1 MESLKTAWANAL
13 ASFAR
18 LNERERKLV
27 TIAGIAVLAFVL
39 FFATFSFIQTGAK
52 HRRSTESKLTM
63 LREAQE
69 LAVSY
74 DQAQAQR
81 REAERDLTANAVSL
95 TSYLEDVGNDAG
107 IAIPAMNP
115 KGDVPIGDGQIIESS
130 VELTLTDVN
139 LRNLYDFLTNAERG
153 PGVVKVKYL
162 RIEPRVNDQTVTA
175 WATIATY
182 RLKQEGTP

>member
-13 ASFAR
+13 AAFGR
-18 LNERERKLV
+18 LSERERKLV
-27 TIAGIAVLAFVL
+27 TIGGIALLAFIL
-39 FFATFSFIQTGAK
+39 FFATFSFINTGAK
-52 HRRSTESKLTM
+52 YRRTTASKLEM

-69 LAVSY
+69 LAQSY
-74 DQAQAQR
+74 DQAQAAR
-81 REAERDLTANAVSL
+81 REAERDLTANTVSL

-107 IAIPAMNP
+107 LQIPAMNP

-130 VELTLTDVN
+130 VEVTLTDVN
-139 LRNLYDFLTNAERG
+139 VRNLYDFLTNAERG

-162 RIEPRVNDQTVTA
+162 RVEPRANDQTVTA

-182 RLKQEGTP
+182 RLKEQ